1 MITVRSKAELGGGD
15 FGWLKALH
23 HFAIGESGNPAHGPI
38 GGLIVWNDD
47 EIAPGT
53 GFPMHSHR
61 HVEIITYVREGA
73 ISHRDSLSNEGK
85 TVAGDVQVMS
95 AGTGIT
101 HAEFNDEDTTTKIF
115 QIWIQPREYGGIPR
129 WDSRSFPSA
138 DRAGKFVVLA
148 SGYPED
154 VDALAIRADARV
166 LGASLAAGQCISYE
180 FPPGGK
186 AYVVAVRGR
195 LQINQLALDARD
207 GASIQG
213 EQSLQVTAFADTE
226 IVMVVVA

>member
-1 MITVRSKAELGGGD
+1 MITVRPRAELGGGD
-15 FGWLKALH
+15 FGWLQALH

-38 GGLIVWNDD
+38 GDLIVWNDD

-73 ISHRDSLSNEGK
+73 ISHRDSLGNQGK

-101 HAEFNDEDTTTKIF
+101 HAEFNNEVTTTKIF

-129 WDSRSFPSA
+129 WDSRTFPKV
-138 DRAGKFVVLA
+138 DRAGKFMVLA
-148 SGYPED
+148 SGYAED
-154 VDALAIRADARV
+154 VDALTIRASWGRAWLQDTALATSV
-166 LGASLAAGQCISYE
+166 HLAAKRMSSQYGDSCKSISLHWM
-180 FPPGGK
+180 PGMGHRS
-186 AYVVAVRGR
+186 RGSSRCR
-195 LQINQLALDARD
+195 LRHLPIPKLSWL
-207 GASIQG
+207 
-213 EQSLQVTAFADTE
+213 
-226 IVMVVVA
+226 

>member
-1 MITVRSKAELGGGD
+1 
-15 FGWLKALH
+15 
-23 HFAIGESGNPAHGPI
+23 
-38 GGLIVWNDD
+38 
-47 EIAPGT
+47 
-53 GFPMHSHR
+53 
-61 HVEIITYVREGA
+61 
-73 ISHRDSLSNEGK
+73 
-85 TVAGDVQVMS
+85 MS

-101 HAEFNDEDTTTKIF
+101 HAEFNNEVTTTKIF

-129 WDSRSFPSA
+129 WDSRTFPKV

-148 SGYPED
+148 SGYAED
-154 VDALAIRADARV
+154 VDALTIRADARV
-166 LGASLAAGQCISYE
+166 LGASLAAGQRTSYE

-186 AYVVAVRGR
+186 AYVVAVRGQ

-213 EQSLQVTAFADTE
+213 EQSLQITAFADTE